1 MLDKAPTDVTFNL
14 AQIELD
20 VANNR
25 LPDAQTRV
33 DRMLGLYPDNYPLNQ
48 MRINVLL
55 KQNRTAEAEKGLENL
70 LKSRPNDPDVWS
82 MVADTRGLNK
92 NIIGLHQARAEY
104 FALIG
109 DFDNAIQQLDIAKRQ
124 APNMP
129 LASRID
135 AREQEMRKLQ
145 DAVKEMM

>member
-1 MLDKAPTDVTFNL
+1 
-14 AQIELD
+14 
-20 VANNR
+20 
-25 LPDAQTRV
+25 
-33 DRMLGLYPDNYPLNQ
+33 
-48 MRINVLL
+48 
-55 KQNRTAEAEKGLENL
+55 
-70 LKSRPNDPDVWS
+70 

-109 DFDNAIQQLDIAKRQ
+109 DFDNAIQQLEIAKRQ
-124 APNMP
+124 APNLP

-135 AREQEMRKLQ
+135 AREREVRKLQ